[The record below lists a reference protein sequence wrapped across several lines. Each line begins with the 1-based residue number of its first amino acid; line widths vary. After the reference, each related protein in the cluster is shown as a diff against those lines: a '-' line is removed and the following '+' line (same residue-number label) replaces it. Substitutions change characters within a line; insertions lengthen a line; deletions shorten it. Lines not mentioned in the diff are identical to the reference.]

1 MRVLKIGNLRIVINH
16 VESYE
21 KVNNTLTVKTISGDL
36 HSLTFD
42 TDNEVT
48 HVINR
53 IDTLMT
59 STRDNAITRIEGNEI
74 AENQ

>member
-1 MRVLKIGNLRIVINH
+1 MRVLKIGNLGIVINH

-21 KVNNTLTVKTISGDL
+21 KVRNTLAIKCISGDL
-36 HSLTFD
+36 HSIVFN
-42 TDNEVT
+42 TDNEINY
-48 HVINR
+48 VIKK
-53 IDTLMT
+53 IEALMT

>member
-1 MRVLKIGNLRIVINH
+1 MRVLKIDNLSIVINH
-16 VESYE
+16 VESYD
-21 KVNNTLTVKTISGDL
+21 KVNNTLIVKTISGDV
-36 HSLTFD
+36 HSLIFD
-42 TDNEVT
+42 TDNEVI

-59 STRDNAITRIEGNEI
+59 STRDNAITRIEINEI